1 MTQWFARVG
10 LPLSEAE
17 RAVVADW
24 ARSVAPAAPSS
35 VTAVASWQ
43 EAAGILRANEF
54 DSTWWDDEEA
64 ERERLWLLASER
76 WSESELL
83 ESLDAATRGLCVE
96 IHGAASAA
104 AAGMADER
112 IVAEASGMALLA
124 AHQRALAE
132 MAGAL
137 ADHRFVAQ
145 IRAIRG
151 RPLAARLSFRA
162 PRRLLKR

>member
-1 MTQWFARVG
+1 MTRWFARVG
-10 LPLSEAE
+10 LPLSQDE
-17 RAVVADW
+17 RVVVADW
-24 ARSVAPAAPSS
+24 TRSVAPAAAL
-35 VTAVASWQ
+35 TAVASWQ
-43 EAAGILRANEF
+43 EVAQIVRATDA

-64 ERERLWLLASER
+64 ERERLWARASER

-83 ESLDAATRGLCVE
+83 ESLDAAARGMNVE
-96 IHGAASAA
+96 IHGAASAAAA

-137 ADHRFVAQ
+137 ADHRFVLKYALF
-145 IRAIRG
+145 AAG
-151 RPLAARLSFRA
+151 RWPLGYHFARLVVF
-162 PRRLLKR
+162 